1 MPVIS
6 IDRSKSLREESNTG
20 HNRWRP
26 DIPPAIE
33 VDEGVAVTLETG
45 DACDGQLRPG
55 ATEAA
60 LATADAGVI
69 HPLTG
74 PVAIKG
80 AEPGDL
86 LEVEFISIE
95 PQPYAFSAIVPGPGF
110 LRDAFT
116 EPFLAHWNIAVGYA
130 TSPQIPGG
138 ERRELRLW
146 AFPGWRRPT
155 GSWWNGR
162 GGKPRWRNGAG
173 WRSRPMPPGP
183 RRRPAPGRLPAS
195 ARCRPGRT
203 GATLM

>member
-1 MPVIS
+1 MPGIS

-20 HNRWRP
+20 HNRWHP

-33 VDEGVAVTLETG
+33 VDEGVAVALETW

-55 ATEAA
+55 ATEAV

-80 AEPGDL
+80 TEPGDL
-86 LEVEFISIE
+86 LEVEFVSIE

-130 TSPQIPGG
+130 TSPQIPGV
-138 ERRELRLW
+138 RV
-146 AFPGWRRPT
+146 PGASFM
-155 GSWWNGR
+155 GVSGV
-162 GGKPRWRNGAG
+162 
-173 WRSRPMPPGP
+173 
-183 RRRPAPGRLPAS
+183 APSHL
-195 ARCRPGRT
+195 
-203 GATLM
+203 